1 MKRGAFEEST
11 EALPV
16 ADKARW
22 IQGRPPVISHEVAEN
37 RLGQREQ
44 EHPDWRACQRPGIGW
59 RNGGQRGSV
68 PSRCIRGRAV
78 MNARPYAVDREKIVG
93 TGLPDGPPVR

>member
-1 MKRGAFEEST
+1 MRMNWTGESA

-22 IQGRPPVISHEVAEN
+22 IQGRPPVIGHEVAEN

-44 EHPDWRACQRPGIGW
+44 ERPDWRACQRPGIGW
-59 RNGGQRGSV
+59 RNGGQTALATSRRG
-68 PSRCIRGRAV
+68 A
-78 MNARPYAVDREKIVG
+78 NE
-93 TGLPDGPPVR
+93 